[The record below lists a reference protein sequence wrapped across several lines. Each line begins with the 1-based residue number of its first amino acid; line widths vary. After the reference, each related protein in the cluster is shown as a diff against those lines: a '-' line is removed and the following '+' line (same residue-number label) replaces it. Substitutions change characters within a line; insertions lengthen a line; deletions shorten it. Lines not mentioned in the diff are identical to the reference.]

1 MMSEHYDFVVIG
13 AGPAG
18 EKAAAQAAYFGKTVA
33 IVEKSPQPGG
43 AAVTNAG
50 IPTKTLRET
59 ALYVTGFRQRDVY
72 GLGLELAPDA
82 ALSALRARTQDVVNT
97 MVERVRENL
106 VKHRVRLIRGRAT
119 LEGDRRV
126 GVEAPTGERTAL
138 TAGAI
143 LLAPGSRPLRPGA
156 IPFDDPDVH
165 DSETILDV
173 DRPFRS
179 LVVMGAGPIGCE
191 FASIFTALGVD
202 VTVLDQQETP
212 LRFLD
217 SEISSVFKAIQTDLG
232 VMFRLSSG
240 RASVRRHDGRLVV
253 TLPSGEEIPTDKVL
267 FAAGRVGNTADLGL
281 EEVGVD
287 VNERGHVI
295 VDDSFQTT
303 VPGIYA
309 AGDVLG
315 PPGLASVSMEQG
327 RVAACRAFCLSFKET
342 VDPLYPIGIYAI
354 PEIGAVGLSEEA
366 ATAEGIDYETGRCW
380 FRSNTRAIISGTS
393 EGLLKLIFRRDDR
406 RLLGVHVIGD
416 IAAELIHEGQAVLH
430 HGGTL
435 DYFIHS
441 TSNVPT
447 HTEAYKYAAYDGLQ
461 RLNTSQEVSARTG
474 RDAIAM
480 IRPVQTAGERP

>member
-1 MMSEHYDFVVIG
+1 MSEHFDLVVVG

-33 IVEKSPQPGG
+33 VVEKSPHPGG
-43 AAVTNAG
+43 SAVSNAG

-59 ALYVTGFRQRDVY
+59 ALYVTGFRRRDVY
-72 GLGLELAPDA
+72 GMSLELAPDA
-82 ALSALRARTQDVVNT
+82 ALTALRARTQDVVNT
-97 MVERVRENL
+97 MITCVRQNL
-106 VKHRVRLIRGRAT
+106 DKHNIRLVRGSAT
-119 LEGDRRV
+119 LEGDHRV
-126 GVEAPTGERTAL
+126 AVESPGGARTTL
-138 TAGAI
+138 TADVI
-143 LLAPGSRPLRPGA
+143 LLAPGSRPLRPSN
-156 IPFDDPDVH
+156 IPFDDADVH

-173 DRPFRS
+173 DKPFQS

-217 SEISSVFKAIQTDLG
+217 WEISNAFKAIQTELG
-232 VMFRLSSG
+232 VTFVLRIG
-240 RASVRRHDGRLVV
+240 KASVRRDDGHLVV
-253 TLPSGEEIPTDKVL
+253 GLPSGEEIRTEKVL

-281 EEVGVD
+281 EKAGVEVD
-287 VNERGHVI
+287 ERGHVI
-295 VDDSFQTT
+295 VDGSFQTT
-303 VPGIYA
+303 ASGIYA

-327 RVAACRAFCLSFKET
+327 RVAACRAFGFSFKET
-342 VDPLYPIGIYAI
+342 VDPLYPIGIYSI

-366 ATAEGIDYETGRCW
+366 AAAQGIDFETGTCW

-393 EGLLKLIFRRDDR
+393 EGLLKLVFGRDDR

-416 IAAELIHEGQAVLH
+416 IAAEMIHEGQAVLH
-430 HGGTL
+430 HGGTI

-447 HTEAYKYAAYDGLQ
+447 HAEAYKYAAYDGLQ
-461 RLNTSQEVSARTG
+461 RLAGGSGRT
-474 RDAIAM
+474 
-480 IRPVQTAGERP
+480 TADPHVAAAAGNLRVTR

>member
-1 MMSEHYDFVVIG
+1 MSEHFDLVVVG

-33 IVEKSPQPGG
+33 VVEKSPNPGG

-72 GLGLELAPDA
+72 GLSLELAPDE
-82 ALSALRARTQDVVNT
+82 ALSALRARTQAVVNT
-97 MVERVRENL
+97 MIKHVRQNL
-106 VKHRVRLIRGRAT
+106 AKHDVRLIRGRAT

-126 GVEAPTGERTAL
+126 AVESPGGQRTAL
-138 TAGAI
+138 SADVI
-143 LLAPGSRPLRPGA
+143 LLAPGSRPLRPPE
-156 IPFDDPDVH
+156 IPFDDGDVH
-165 DSETILDV
+165 DSETILEV
-173 DRPFRS
+173 DKPFQS

-202 VTVLDQQETP
+202 VTVLDQQQTP

-217 SEISSVFKAIQTDLG
+217 SEISSAFRTIQTELG
-232 VMFRLSSG
+232 VTFRLSSG
-240 RASVRRHDGRLVV
+240 RASVRRDDGRLVV
-253 TLPSGEEIPTDKVL
+253 TLPSGEDIPTDKVL
-267 FAAGRVGNTADLGL
+267 FAAGRVGNTASLGL

-295 VDDSFQTT
+295 VDASFETT

-327 RVAACRAFCLSFKET
+327 RVAACRAFDLSFKET

-366 ATAEGIDYETGRCW
+366 AAAKGVDYETGRCW
-380 FRSNTRAIISGTS
+380 FRSNTRAIISGAS
-393 EGLLKLIFRRDDR
+393 EGLLKLVFQRDDR

-430 HGGTL
+430 HGGTI

-441 TSNVPT
+441 TPNVPT

-461 RLNTSQEVSARTG
+461 RLTAESGPTKGDARVT
-474 RDAIAM
+474 R
-480 IRPVQTAGERP
+480 